1 MPKRQPESPPYREI
15 LADLVSSVMR
25 AQAEVLEQLLTGSS
39 IAAIDDTLINR
50 HFTWLAFK
58 YATGG
63 VNRHL
68 FDASGTLVPLRTDLV
83 RKRSKIL
90 ANVKSFLD
98 QHQSI
103 PLSALENELEELVQR
118 GPTRIS
124 QLIKLSFEDL
134 YHTNDHSTGH
144 RDDITIADRV
154 FALRSPLAITWDYLT
169 DPEMPGSRAYALL
182 ALRNYLFETFRL
194 YPDGFI
200 NLGQSEGFSAQDL
213 ETALGHVWT
222 SVRPRYNS
230 RGKDTLSS
238 EGQRPLDGLVRQ
250 FLAMRGVLWLAFR
263 NPAAALEYCRA
274 ELVKGAN
281 FAFQKSDYLDRF
293 PELEGLV
300 NELWGLPIPIR
311 GAETIFAGGLKFS
324 SRKGLVMAL
333 HGGPGAGKT
342 TLALAFGAYLAP
354 MEIKTLFITAE
365 EQEEDLAIRAQGLVP
380 SELRRRSFYPTELGD
395 WLTITKPPLAKG
407 MPLWSTLRQALQQLE
422 ADLAEVPESERAGT
436 PKPCRAI
443 VVLDGVHDLLV
454 SEQRARP
461 EELNYLRE
469 FVESCRSLQAFV
481 ILTMGEE
488 TSEGRA
494 IDYLVDIAIHL
505 TNEAIDQYARK
516 PDRRLRLTK
525 ARHQVCATGTHGFQ
539 IGGTKG
545 VRFSP
550 QISYQLERRSA
561 WKARLPDEA
570 FHKKVFSLVTFP
582 EYVARLP
589 HGEVK
594 GRTRYPAS
602 ITMVP
607 ADSPVDIALGSNIF
621 LNGVGSNGKAALAL
635 KIAVA
640 PTFGPDNEIV
650 TDRQERV
657 LVVSFLYPEE
667 YYQRIR
673 TRLLSLRR
681 LEYDIPIT
689 DNPPE
694 ISVIHLYPGYLR
706 PNVLFNRIEWTIEAA
721 ELRGQP
727 FTAIIIDGIHNVYLQ
742 FPEIDKYGL
751 LWPQLYA
758 SLRTRDLTV
767 ITTHT
772 TLMLP
777 GDDAVRSRL
786 LDDSRSEPLRHA
798 LIQKTDYRFDVSAGT
813 NADER
818 DYEVITKSAIN
829 QALPV
834 GPPIRWSREKLVLFS
849 DRVDPQQS
857 LELSFQQGLPR

>member
-25 AQAEVLEQLLTGSS
+25 AQADLLEQHVAGSS
-39 IAAIDDTLINR
+39 ISSIPDRIINR

-58 YATGG
+58 YPSG
-63 VNRHL
+63 NRHL
-68 FDASGTLVPLRTDLV
+68 FDASGTLMPLRTALA
-83 RKRSKIL
+83 RRRSKIPADL
-90 ANVKSFLD
+90 KDCLD
-98 QHQSI
+98 RHQSI
-103 PLSALENELEELVQR
+103 PLSALTGDLADLVQG

-124 QLIKLSFEDL
+124 QLIKLSFANL
-134 YHTNDHSTGH
+134 AATNDHSADY
-144 RDDITIADRV
+144 RDDTSNADRV
-154 FALRSPLAITWDYLT
+154 FALRSPLSITWDYLT
-169 DPEMPGSRAYALL
+169 DPEMPGSRAFGLL
-182 ALRNYLFETFRL
+182 ALRNYLFETFHR

-200 NLGQSEGFSAQDL
+200 NLGQSEAFSAQEL
-213 ETALGHVWT
+213 ETALAHIWT

-230 RGKDTLSS
+230 RGKDTLAP
-238 EGQRPLDGLVRQ
+238 EGQRPLDGLIRH
-250 FLAMRGVLWLAFR
+250 FLAMQGVLWLAFKS
-263 NPAAALEYCRA
+263 PSAAITYCRA
-274 ELVKGAN
+274 ELVRGTN

-293 PELEGLV
+293 PELEELV

-311 GAETIFAGGLKFS
+311 GADTIFAGGLKFS

-395 WLTITKPPLAKG
+395 WLTITKPPLDKG

-422 ADLAEVPESERAGT
+422 SYLAEAPESDRGGT

-469 FVESCRSLQAFV
+469 FVESCRSLQALV
-481 ILTMGEE
+481 ILTMGDE
-488 TSEGRA
+488 TAEGRA

-505 TNEAIDQYARK
+505 TNEAVDQYARK
-516 PDRRLRLTK
+516 PDRRLKLTK

-539 IGGTKG
+539 IGGAKG

-561 WKARLPDEA
+561 WKPRLPEEN
-570 FHKKVFSLVTFP
+570 FHKKVFSTVTLP
-582 EYVARLP
+582 EFVARLP
-589 HGEVK
+589 QGEAK
-594 GRTRYPAS
+594 GRSRYPSS
-602 ITMVP
+602 IKMEP
-607 ADSPVDIALGSNIF
+607 AASPVDIALGSNIF
-621 LNGVGSNGKAALAL
+621 LNGIGSNGKAALAL
-635 KIAVA
+635 KIAVS
-640 PTFGPDNEIV
+640 PTFGPDDKILP
-650 TDRQERV
+650 DRQERI

-667 YYQRIR
+667 YYQRIL

-681 LEYDIPIT
+681 LEYDIPLN
-689 DNPPE
+689 DSAPE
-694 ISVIHLYPGYLR
+694 LSVIHLYPGYLR

-742 FPEIDKYGL
+742 FPEINKYGL

-777 GDDAVRSRL
+777 GDDIVRSHL

-798 LIQKTDYRFDVSAGT
+798 LIQKTDYRFDISSGY

-818 DYEVITKSAIN
+818 DYEVVTKSAIN

-834 GPPIRWSREKLVLFS
+834 GPPIRWSREKLVLFI
-849 DRVDPQQS
+849 DKVDPQQS
-857 LELSFQQGLPR
+857 LEL